1 MAFNRNQ
8 TTYSLCSIKA
18 RTFLTLCAVSNIIM
32 IDDFCIVPDTSVVID
47 GRITAKL
54 KAGEYKDAT
63 VIVPE
68 AVVSELEAQANR
80 GKEIGFKGLEELK
93 ELSDMARRGEIKF
106 VYQGKRPNL
115 EQKKLASAGEI
126 DAMIRAI
133 AVENNAIFITSDRVQ
148 SEVARAKGLNVEYLY
163 PVMEELKELRINE
176 FFTDDTLSV
185 HLKVNVQP
193 MAKRGTIG
201 TQKLIKIRDDV
212 CTEIELHAITRELI
226 ERAKRNPDSFLEI
239 EYAGAMVFQ
248 IGSMRIAIAQPPF
261 SDGTE
266 ITAVR
271 PIAVV
276 HLDDY
281 RLNKE
286 LKNRIIERQRGILI
300 AGPPGAGKSTFAAGV
315 AEFLH
320 EKSFIVKTMESPRD
334 LQVPDAITQYAPLE
348 RDMEKT
354 ADIMLLVRP
363 DYTIY
368 DEVRKTKDFQV
379 FADMRLAG
387 VGMIG
392 VVHATKAVDAIQR
405 LIGRVEL
412 GIIPQVVDTVVFIEK
427 GEVSKVYDIEFTV
440 KVPHGMAEQD
450 LARPVIT
457 VADFETGKVE
467 YEIYTYGEQVVVMPV
482 EEIEGKI
489 PGIWNLAI
497 REIRKEMQKYTW
509 SDVEVKVVSDSSA
522 TVYMDEEDIPNVIGK
537 SGKNIDQIEKRL
549 GIHLDIRERLEKK
562 GKQKKISERQ
572 SHDRISSFVP
582 KVERT
587 KKYLILNVRELSGE
601 TVDVYSGDD
610 YLLTATLGK
619 KGDVK
624 IGKDTDAA
632 YRIMEN
638 PSIVTVRF
646 GQEKS

>member
-1 MAFNRNQ
+1 M
-8 TTYSLCSIKA
+8 TDEL
-18 RTFLTLCAVSNIIM
+18 
-32 IDDFCIVPDTSVVID
+32 CIVPDTSVVID

-54 KAGEYKDAT
+54 KTGEYKDAT

-93 ELSDMARRGEIKF
+93 ELSDMAKRGEIKLKF
-106 VYQGKRPNL
+106 TGKRPTL
-115 EQKKLASAGEI
+115 EQMKLASSGEI
-126 DAMIRAI
+126 DAMIRAV
-133 AVENNAIFITSDRVQ
+133 AVENNAIFMTSDRVQ

-163 PVMEELKELRINE
+163 PKMDELRTLGINE

-185 HLKVNVQP
+185 HLKAKVPP

-201 TQKLIKIRDDV
+201 KQKLVKIRNEV
-212 CTEIELHAITRELI
+212 CTDEELHAITRELI
-226 ERAKRNPDSFLEI
+226 ERAKRDPDSFLEI
-239 EYAGAMVFQ
+239 EHAGAMVFQ
-248 IGSMRIAIAQPPF
+248 IGPMRIAVAQPPF
-261 SDGTE
+261 SDGME

-276 HLDDY
+276 RLEDY
-281 RLNKE
+281 RLNRE
-286 LKNRIIERQRGILI
+286 LKERIIERQRGILV

-368 DEVRKTKDFQV
+368 DEVRKTRDFQV
-379 FADMRLAG
+379 FADMRMAG

-392 VVHATKAVDAIQR
+392 VVHATRAVDAIQR

-457 VADFETGKVE
+457 IADFETGRCE

-482 EEIEGKI
+482 GEVEAKT
-489 PGIWNLAI
+489 PGMWNLAV
-497 REIRKEMQKYTW
+497 REIRKEMQKYT
-509 SDVEVKVVSDSSA
+509 SGAVDVKVLSDSSA
-522 TVYMDEEDIPNVIGK
+522 TVYMDEEDIPDVIGK
-537 SGKNIDQIEKRL
+537 GGKNIDLIEKKL
-549 GIHLDIRERLEKK
+549 GIHLEIRERPKGEGKRKK
-562 GKQKKISERQ
+562 AGEWEIPGG
-572 SHDRISSFVP
+572 ISSYVP
-582 KVERT
+582 KVERA
-587 KKYLILNVRELSGE
+587 KKYVILTVTELSGE

-610 YLLTATLGK
+610 YLFTATMGR

-638 PSIVTVRF
+638 PSIVTVR
-646 GQEKS
+646 KK